1 MLDTLSKSDS
11 RVTRLVHLP
20 EEDSFGGQFLKD
32 PLDADHPDDQRRSI
46 TDRQLVRLLVIAAH
60 TATRF
65 EREHSEVDPVAW
77 MLASRRLFCGKAA
90 IDACHEL
97 SAFTRAIVLHGL
109 AIGLDADVQS
119 IDDLLE
125 HRSRVHH

>member
-20 EEDSFGGQFLKD
+20 GEDSFGGQFLKD

-60 TATRF
+60 TASRF

-77 MLASRRLFCGKAA
+77 MLSSRRLFCGKAA

-125 HRSRVHH
+125 HRSRVRH